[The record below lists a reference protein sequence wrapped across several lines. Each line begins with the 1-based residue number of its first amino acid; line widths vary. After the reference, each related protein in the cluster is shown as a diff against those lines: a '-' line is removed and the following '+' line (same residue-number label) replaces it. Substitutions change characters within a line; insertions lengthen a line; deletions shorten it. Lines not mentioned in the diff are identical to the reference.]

1 MLKELKK
8 FMRGLISSSFA
19 KEFRKPV
26 DVVGLGLTDYDLIIT
41 CPMDL
46 GTMKNKLQ
54 ESAYLTLEEFKED
67 FDLLCKNCYTYNT
80 NHNDYVPS

>member
-26 DVVGLGLTDYDLIIT
+26 DVIGLGLSDYDLIIT

-46 GTMKNKLQ
+46 GTMKNKL
-54 ESAYLTLEEFKED
+54 
-67 FDLLCKNCYTYNT
+67 
-80 NHNDYVPS
+80 H